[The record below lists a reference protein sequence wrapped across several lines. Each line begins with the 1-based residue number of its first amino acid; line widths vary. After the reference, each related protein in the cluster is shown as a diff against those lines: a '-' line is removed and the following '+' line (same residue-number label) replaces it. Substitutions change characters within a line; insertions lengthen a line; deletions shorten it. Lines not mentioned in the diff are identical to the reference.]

1 MLSTDVLSEKEA
13 AEAILK
19 EKQRRNHEN
28 KVVSRFQHNAQ
39 RFAFETLLVGAG
51 IAVSV
56 GSLYGHYYR
65 ANPAER
71 IRLLRSQ
78 PRLAHYLSKLSIL
91 PPESA
96 QEVFLSYLLS
106 LTLPVHKLRLLPL
119 RHSLSRRDSLRPIAS
134 HLLHAFSPLTPPRSS
149 LFVPFSTQ
157 WIDLSSLPIDESL
170 PLTQANV
177 VSLFQSLR
185 SLPDFY
191 ALYLFVSS
199 SLRNER

>member
-39 RFAFETLLVGAG
+39 RFAFETLLVGTG

-106 LTLPVHKLRLLPL
+106 LTPSMQTTITP
-119 RHSLSRRDSLRPIAS
+119 S
-134 HLLHAFSPLTPPRSS
+134 SPL
-149 LFVPFSTQ
+149 
-157 WIDLSSLPIDESL
+157 
-170 PLTQANV
+170 A
-177 VSLFQSLR
+177 
-185 SLPDFY
+185 
-191 ALYLFVSS
+191 
-199 SLRNER
+199 